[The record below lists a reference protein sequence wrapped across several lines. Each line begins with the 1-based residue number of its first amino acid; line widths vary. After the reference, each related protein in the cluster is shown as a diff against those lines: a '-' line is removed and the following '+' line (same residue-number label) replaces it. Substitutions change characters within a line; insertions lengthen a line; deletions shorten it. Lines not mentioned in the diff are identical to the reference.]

1 MDSAASRRREIA
13 AKFFLEI
20 AVRLAKLCGMS
31 AVEVISE
38 IKKLPQVQRRKV
50 YQFVSDQIRREEDRQ
65 DNETANRALA
75 EPGENIPWTEARKRL
90 SWA

>member
-1 MDSAASRRREIA
+1 
-13 AKFFLEI
+13 
-20 AVRLAKLCGMS
+20 MS

-50 YQFVSDQIRREEDRQ
+50 YQFVSAQIRREEDRQ
-65 DNETANRALA
+65 DNEAANRALA
-75 EPGENIPWTEARKRL
+75 ESGENIPWTEARKRL